1 VNVPANDEGRVLI
14 TPQGYEQRCSELEQ
28 LRNDE
33 RQRLSELLRDARRD
47 GDVDDNPT
55 LVDLLDE
62 RARLE
67 LRIATLEAQLAA
79 AEVAPPPQD
88 GRASVGSVVR
98 VRELASGDTFQCEL
112 VGPLE
117 GDPES
122 GRVSIAAPIGRALLG
137 QASGARIDVAAPRG
151 RVSLEVMEVLAPL
164 SVLEAA

>member
-1 VNVPANDEGRVLI
+1 MNVPANDEERVLI
-14 TPQGYEQRCSELEQ
+14 TAQGYEQRCSELEK

-47 GDVDDNPT
+47 GHVDDNPT

-79 AEVAPPPQD
+79 AEVAPPPPD
-88 GRASVGSVVR
+88 GRAAVGSVVR
-98 VRELASGDTFQCEL
+98 VRELASGDRFQCQL

-117 GDPES
+117 GDPGS
-122 GRVSIAAPIGRALLG
+122 GRVSISAPIGRALLG
-137 QASGARIDVAAPRG
+137 QGRGARIDVAAPCG
-151 RVSLEVMEVLAPL
+151 TVALEVMEVLAP
-164 SVLEAA
+164 SPVLEAA